1 MESNLERWRILLVRT
16 TRRAVT
22 VEAENAWDARKLAER
37 KMNRDE
43 FAPNEIDVVDPTLSV
58 GGLSTTRRFM
68 APFDARCVALSREL

>member
-1 MESNLERWRILLVRT
+1 MENSLERWRILLVRT

-43 FAPNEIDVVDPTLSV
+43 FAPNEIDVVDPYLERWWSIDNEKVHGTI
-58 GGLSTTRRFM
+58 
-68 APFDARCVALSREL
+68 